1 MGRREISCFF
11 TTPAA
16 QRKKEELTGYDPEP
30 LMSVSSLQI
39 AKIVP
44 TFGYQRY
51 KGRSPF
57 PFILQEGKLI

>member
-44 TFGYQRY
+44 TFSY
-51 KGRSPF
+51 
-57 PFILQEGKLI
+57 